1 MSAAEQQQEERR
13 ADPADWATVRRFLP
27 YLWPAGRPELR
38 TRIVFAAL
46 FVIVAKA
53 IVLAMPF
60 AYAGAVD
67 TMAAEGDP
75 AVAVAMGLVIA
86 YAAARFA
93 VVAFDNV
100 RNIVFE
106 RVGQDAVRHLTE
118 DVFARL
124 HRLSL
129 RFHLSR

>member
-1 MSAAEQQQEERR
+1 MAKGADDPNKTAA

-27 YLWPAGRPELR
+27 YLWPEGRPELR
-38 TRIVFAAL
+38 ARIVFAAL

-67 TMAAEGDP
+67 AMAADGDP
-75 AVAVAMGLVIA
+75 AVVVALGLVIA

-106 RVGQDAVRHLTE
+106 SAT
-118 DVFARL
+118 
-124 HRLSL
+124 
-129 RFHLSR
+129 